1 MCGIA
6 GLIRLS
12 DAPVPSDAI
21 DRMTSAVAHRGPDG
35 SGVGFYC
42 NSADG
47 FVECDPLQ
55 SANWRIALGHRRLSI
70 LDLSEAGRQPMEY
83 RGRIWI
89 AFNGEIYN
97 YVELRRE
104 LERLGCEFHTQT
116 DTEVILAAYD
126 QWGAD
131 CFERLRGMWGLVLVD
146 GRRRQAIVSRDR
158 LGIKPVYLARTADLI
173 GMASEIK
180 QFASMPGAKLAPNES
195 VVRDYLWTGY
205 EQPGRTFFLGITPL
219 EEGTWQAIDL
229 TTGKISEPQHYWHPE
244 RIEPVVSDADEAARR
259 FREVLAYSVSIHLRS
274 DVPVGCALSG
284 GLDSSSIAGCV
295 KHLANGS
302 ARPLETFSVVFPG
315 CAVNEQSYAREV
327 VEFCH
332 CAPHFSTPTAEE
344 FLEDLDRFTW
354 IHDEP
359 VGSLAQYACY
369 ALARLTRSC
378 EVPVTLNGQGGD
390 EILAGYWQSY
400 FMHLRGL
407 FRGGRLFRLGWS
419 FARSVLP
426 GGNPELI
433 KQVPVMLGRYRARR
447 AAAAELERGRSD
459 DDRDSSVGTRLDE
472 LFAMSEQE
480 RRVHEIRRMYL
491 PRLLKWDD
499 RNFMAFSVEGRYP
512 FLDHELIE
520 LALSF
525 APETLYSH
533 GWIKEPL
540 RRGLAGMLPEAILR
554 RRTKSGFET
563 PQSDWLRGQLRPTLE
578 EWLNADAPIWQL
590 TDRSRVTQLCH
601 SFWNSPRRNDES
613 GQTLMRLFLADRWM
627 RVFWN

>member
-6 GLIRLS
+6 ALIRLS
-12 DAPVPSDAI
+12 GAPVEADAI
-21 DRMTSAVAHRGPDG
+21 VRMTTAVAHRGPDG
-35 SGVGFYC
+35 SGTAYFRVGH
-42 NSADG
+42 DG
-47 FVECDPLQ
+47 IAECEGSDHGD
-55 SANWRIALGHRRLSI
+55 WRIALGHRRLSI
-70 LDLSEAGRQPMEY
+70 LDLSDAGRQPMSY
-83 RGRIWI
+83 RGRLWI
-89 AFNGEIYN
+89 TFNGEIYN
-97 YVELRRE
+97 YIELRRE
-104 LERLGCEFHTQT
+104 LERLGCEFRTQT

-126 QWGAD
+126 QWGTD
-131 CFERLRGMWGLVLVD
+131 CFGRFRGMWGLVLID
-146 GRRRQAIVSRDR
+146 GRRHKAVVSRDR
-158 LGIKPVYLARTADLI
+158 LGIKPVYLAQTSDLI
-173 GMASEIK
+173 AIASEIK
-180 QFASMPGAKLAPNES
+180 QFVSAPGVKLALDEP
-195 VVRDYLWTGY
+195 VLLDYLWTGY
-205 EQPGRTFFLGITPL
+205 EQPGRTFFEGIAPL
-219 EEGTWQAIDL
+219 AEGTWQVIDL
-229 TTGKISEPQHYWHPE
+229 ASGEVSQPQEFWHPE
-244 RIEPVVSDADEAARR
+244 RIEPVVSDADEAAQR
-259 FREVLAYSVSIHLRS
+259 FREVLAKSVSIHLRS

-284 GLDSSSIAGCV
+284 GLDSSAIAGCV

-302 ARPLETFSVVFPG
+302 ARSLETFSVVFPG
-315 CAVNEQSYAREV
+315 CAVDEQSYARQV
-327 VEFCH
+327 VEH
-332 CAPHFSTPTAEE
+332 CRCTPHYSTPTPDE
-344 FLEDLDRFTW
+344 FLDDLDRFLW
-354 IHDEP
+354 MHDEP

-369 ALARLTRSC
+369 ALARLTQSC
-378 EVPVTLNGQGGD
+378 SVPVTLNGQGGD

-407 FRGGRLFRLGWS
+407 FHGGRLFRLGWS

-447 AAAAELERGRSD
+447 AAAAELDRERSD
-459 DDRDSSVGTRLDE
+459 DGGASVATRLDE
-472 LFAMSEQE
+472 VFAMNEQE

-525 APETLYSH
+525 TPETLYSG

-540 RRGLAGMLPEAILR
+540 RRGLKGMLPDAILR

-563 PQSDWLRGQLRPTLE
+563 PQADWLRGALRPTFE
-578 EWLNADAPIWQL
+578 TWLNADAPIWQH
-590 TDRSRVTQLCH
+590 TDRNRVRRLCH
-601 SFWNSPRRNDES
+601 DFWNSRTAVDDS